1 MINKELSKIGDWM
14 NDSLRKIAEDRVERK
29 IKFKRNL
36 FSYIVVNVILAAVN
50 FMFTPDYWWFLW
62 VLFFWGI
69 GVLVDFL
76 KAYLLVDIYDSEEY
90 RERKIQEEMEKL
102 RK

>member
-1 MINKELSKIGDWM
+1 MSDN
-14 NDSLRKIAEDRVERK
+14 LRAIAESRVERK

-36 FSYIVVNVILAAVN
+36 YSYIVVNVILAIVN
-50 FMFTPDYWWFLW
+50 IIFTPEYWWFLW
-62 VLFFWGI
+62 VVLFWGI

-76 KAYLLVDIYDSEEY
+76 RAYVLMDKFDTDEY

-102 RK
+102 RD

>member
-1 MINKELSKIGDWM
+1 MG
-14 NDSLRKIAEDRVERK
+14 DSLRAIAENRVERK

-36 FSYIVVNVILAAVN
+36 FSYIVVNVILAIVN
-50 FMFTPDYWWFLW
+50 LIFTPEYMWFLW
-62 VLFFWGI
+62 VVFFWGI
-69 GVLVDFL
+69 GVLADFL
-76 KAYLLVDIYDSEEY
+76 RAYVLVDRFDSEEY

>member
-1 MINKELSKIGDWM
+1 MSDN
-14 NDSLRKIAEDRVERK
+14 LRAIAEDRVQRK

-36 FSYIVVNVILAAVN
+36 FSYITVNIILAAIN
-50 FMFTPDYWWFLW
+50 FIFTPEYWWVLW

-76 KAYLLVDIYDSEEY
+76 KAYVLVDKYDSEEY

-102 RK
+102 RD

>member
-1 MINKELSKIGDWM
+1 MSDN
-14 NDSLRKIAEDRVERK
+14 LRAIAESRVERK

-36 FSYIVVNVILAAVN
+36 YSYIVVNVSLAIVN
-50 FMFTPDYWWFLW
+50 IIFTPEYWWFLW
-62 VLFFWGI
+62 VVLFWGI

-76 KAYLLVDIYDSEEY
+76 RAYVLMDKFDTDEY

-102 RK
+102 RD

>member
-1 MINKELSKIGDWM
+1 MS
-14 NDSLRKIAEDRVERK
+14 DSLRSIAENRVERK

-36 FSYIVVNVILAAVN
+36 YSYIVVNVILTIVN
-50 FMFTPDYWWFLW
+50 LIFTPEYMWFLW
-62 VLFFWGI
+62 VILFWGI

-76 KAYLLVDIYDSEEY
+76 KAYVIMDKFDSEEY

-102 RK
+102 RD